1 MYTYIYM
8 YLSLYIYIYMYYIYM
23 YVYISI
29 LYIHV
34 CIIYINT
41 HIWYI
46 YIIKRWINI
55 YVYIY
60 LHYLHIYT
68 CICIDTYSW
77 HLLSRIHSIS
87 ELSLSQTFHLVP
99 SAFSL
104 TSFIN
109 PFGISN
115 SAILNF
121 HYVKQFSGSLQSFLG
136 CFPSTISNIRM
147 RFLNESYC
155 SFQSFKF

>member
-1 MYTYIYM
+1 MYIH
-8 YLSLYIYIYMYYIYM
+8 LHVSFSLYIHIYVLYICICIYLYYIYM
-23 YVYISI
+23 YVY
-29 LYIHV
+29 
-34 CIIYINT
+34 IYINT

-46 YIIKRWINI
+46 YIIKRWIDI

-60 LHYLHIYT
+60 LHYLHMYT